1 MLNSNTVAMVKT
13 SNQLQQDTTVNT
25 VLKTNDYSMFKTKKG
40 NRELNQ
46 LHLKRLMQSVKDL
59 DLLKS
64 NPILVNEG
72 YEIIDGQHRF
82 AVCQE
87 LKKPVYYI
95 LVKGLGLREIQVLNA
110 NTKNWK
116 SEDYID
122 GYCSMG
128 MQEYCYL
135 KNLLSTTKLGVTHLL
150 ALFTSGQGGGSIMET
165 LRNGNLKLPYKSR
178 GITVLQWI
186 KDWQKYYPGA
196 DRRTFAIAL
205 VLIYNIKGY
214 SHDKMMQKIKYQ
226 STKLVDCTNTKTYL
240 ALLEEIYNYKERGEK
255 LRFF

>member
-1 MLNSNTVAMVKT
+1 MLNLNTVAMVKT
-13 SNQLQQDTTVNT
+13 SNQLQQDNTVNT
-25 VLKTNDYSMFKTKKG
+25 VQKTNDYTKFKTKQG

-46 LHLKRLMQSVKDL
+46 LHLKRLMHSVKDL
-59 DLLKS
+59 DLLHA
-64 NPILVNEG
+64 NPILVNER

-82 AVCQE
+82 NVCQE

-95 LVKGLGLREIQVLNA
+95 VVKGLGLREIQVLNA

-135 KNLLSTTKLGVTHLL
+135 KNLLHTTKLGVTQLL
-150 ALFTSGQGGGSIMET
+150 ALFTSGQGGGSTMEL

-178 GITVLQWI
+178 GNTILQWI
-186 KDWQKYYPGA
+186 KELQKYYPGA
-196 DRRTFAIAL
+196 DRRTFVIGL
-205 VLIYNIKGY
+205 VIVYNIKGY
-214 SHDKMMQKIKYQ
+214 SHEKMMQKIKYQ

-240 ALLEEIYNYKERGEK
+240 ALLEEIYNYKERNEK